1 MNYIELHLGDYAKDT
16 RHLSLLEHG
25 VYMMLLQIYYGD
37 ECPIDDAKKYRLV
50 SARTEEER
58 EAVDT
63 ILSEFFTLIDGKW
76 VNARAER
83 ELEAYRQRS
92 ESARDR
98 ANKRWKGNAVAMPTQ
113 SGDGARE
120 QCKTDAVAKQE
131 ECNGNAVA
139 MLEQCRSNA
148 DAMHT
153 NHQSPITK
161 HQTNTSTA
169 TATRE
174 AEENPPDLTPIDLR
188 FYRLFGELPATA
200 WNGDN
205 LLPSDVP
212 AACRKLGSKC
222 AGMSVEQL
230 DSMLDHFRA
239 EYDHELTS
247 GKVRPSKATQHP
259 WMKTLL
265 AWVENQQAGKRNRTA
280 RKASG
285 DRVDEALGLVS

>member
-98 ANKRWKGNAVAMPTQ
+98 ANKRWKGNATAMQ
-113 SGDGARE
+113 A
-120 QCKTDAVAKQE
+120 QCSDTATPQCGENEAPQ
-131 ECNGNAVA
+131 CHSNAVA
-139 MLEQCRSNA
+139 MPQQCSSNA
-148 DAMHT
+148 KAMHT
-153 NHQSPITK
+153 NHQSPITN
-161 HQTNTSTA
+161 HQTPETTTPA

-174 AEENPPDLTPIDLR
+174 VEEIPPDLTPIDLR

-205 LLPSDVP
+205 LLPSDVT

-239 EYDHELTS
+239 EYDHELAS

>member
-1 MNYIELHLGDYAKDT
+1 VNYIELHLGDYAKDT

-174 AEENPPDLTPIDLR
+174 AEENPPDLTPIELR
-188 FYRLFGELPATA
+188 FYRLFGELPPKA
-200 WNGDN
+200 WNGDE

-212 AACRKLGSKC
+212 EACRKLGKKC
-222 AGMSVEQL
+222 DGMSLEHL
-230 DSMLDHFRA
+230 DLMLDHFRA
-239 EYDHELTS
+239 EYDQEISS
-247 GKVRPSKATQHP
+247 GKVRPSKVTQHP
-259 WMKTLL
+259 WMKILL
-265 AWVENQQAGKRNRTA
+265 NWVQNQQLGKRKTA
-280 RKASG
+280 KASG
-285 DRVDEALGLVS
+285 DRVDEALGLAG

>member
-1 MNYIELHLGDYAKDT
+1 VNYIELHLGDYAKDT
-16 RHLSLLEHG
+16 RHLTLLEHG

-37 ECPIDDAKKYRLV
+37 EGPIDDARKYRLV
-50 SARTEEER
+50 SARTEDER

-63 ILSEFFTLIDGKW
+63 ILSEFFTLSDGKW

-83 ELEAYRQRS
+83 ELATYRERS

-98 ANKRWKGNAVAMPTQ
+98 ANKRWKGNASAMQAQCSDTATPQCGDNETPQCNSNAIAMPQ
-113 SGDGARE
+113 
-120 QCKTDAVAKQE
+120 QCS
-131 ECNGNAVA
+131 
-139 MLEQCRSNA
+139 SNA
-148 DAMHT
+148 KAMHT
-153 NHQSPITK
+153 NHQSPITN
-161 HQTNTSTA
+161 HQTPETTTPA

-174 AEENPPDLTPIDLR
+174 VEEIPPDLTPIEMR

-247 GKVRPSKATQHP
+247 GRVRPSKATQHP